1 MKKLTLTTLLF
12 FCVLHTSL
20 GAQTMDSLYGVFRAS
35 TGDARI
41 VAANEIFSLAHKLAL
56 GDTLFSVK
64 NTDGREF
71 VNATVFEIMGAY
83 YDNEEGN
90 YLKSIEFHKQAIA
103 IYEKLGKYNS
113 VNKLNGSIGTHYARM
128 GDYENAVAYMM
139 KNYEWETEIGDQVG
153 LSSTFNN
160 LGVVYARWGKRE
172 MALQFFEEAVKA
184 ERPLNRPLQYA
195 SRLAQLAREISQID
209 AERALSL
216 IKEALQH
223 NEQIEQQRLKEER
236 IAVHTLIM
244 GDVYFNL
251 DSLEQAEKCYKK
263 SLVFFENNARTLN
276 VATTLL
282 SLGRLQMK
290 EKRWNDAILTLERC
304 EKIAER
310 NVFLQIQRDACRY
323 LSEVYSRLEA
333 NTKAYYYLNK
343 YTVIN
348 DSIFRET
355 TQQQINDFQVRYE
368 TAEKQ
373 LEIERQQSKIEQHR
387 TRQFILIGGLIAAG
401 LLLTLLAYNV
411 VLRARRN
418 RALAEINATKDK
430 FFSIISHD
438 LKNPTLAQRNAL
450 QLLVD
455 NAGKW
460 DADYL
465 LNYHQKLLVSANGLV
480 ELLKSLLN
488 WAQTQTGHK
497 IFYPSAFDLV
507 VALQPDINAIKS
519 MAERKGIVFETQILD
534 NTVLVGDENMIL
546 AVIRNLLTNAI
557 KFTEKGGRVT
567 LSISPCKDA
576 LLISPCG
583 DAACH
588 VPTTWRISITDTG
601 VGMPS
606 EKIQNLF
613 RLDRQTTQHGTAGET
628 GVGLGLIVCKEFLEL
643 HNSHLHIESEEGKGS
658 RFWFEIT

>member
-1 MKKLTLTTLLF
+1 
-12 FCVLHTSL
+12 
-20 GAQTMDSLYGVFRAS
+20 
-35 TGDARI
+35 
-41 VAANEIFSLAHKLAL
+41 
-56 GDTLFSVK
+56 
-64 NTDGREF
+64 
-71 VNATVFEIMGAY
+71 
-83 YDNEEGN
+83 
-90 YLKSIEFHKQAIA
+90 
-103 IYEKLGKYNS
+103 
-113 VNKLNGSIGTHYARM
+113 
-128 GDYENAVAYMM
+128 
-139 KNYEWETEIGDQVG
+139 
-153 LSSTFNN
+153 
-160 LGVVYARWGKRE
+160 
-172 MALQFFEEAVKA
+172 
-184 ERPLNRPLQYA
+184 
-195 SRLAQLAREISQID
+195 
-209 AERALSL
+209 
-216 IKEALQH
+216 
-223 NEQIEQQRLKEER
+223 
-236 IAVHTLIM
+236 
-244 GDVYFNL
+244 
-251 DSLEQAEKCYKK
+251 
-263 SLVFFENNARTLN
+263 
-276 VATTLL
+276 
-282 SLGRLQMK
+282 
-290 EKRWNDAILTLERC
+290 
-304 EKIAER
+304 
-310 NVFLQIQRDACRY
+310 
-323 LSEVYSRLEA
+323 
-333 NTKAYYYLNK
+333 
-343 YTVIN
+343 
-348 DSIFRET
+348 
-355 TQQQINDFQVRYE
+355 
-368 TAEKQ
+368 
-373 LEIERQQSKIEQHR
+373 
-387 TRQFILIGGLIAAG
+387 
-401 LLLTLLAYNV
+401 

-455 NAGKW
+455 NTGKW

-567 LSISPCKDA
+567 LSISPCR
-576 LLISPCG
+576 